1 MGGVAA
7 VVSKT
12 AAAPIERVKLLIQ
25 VRPQEF
31 NGGIIDTFGLS
42 PFGLKREYTLLT
54 NSQMK

>member
-1 MGGVAA
+1 M
-7 VVSKT
+7 SKT

-42 PFGLKREYTLLT
+42 PFGLKREYTLLI
-54 NSQMK
+54 NSQLK